1 MTQDSP
7 APLVVW
13 AGLGLLALWV
23 FLRWFEAVNLFIPAR
38 GHQAHPG
45 TYGLAYEDLFLEAED
60 GGRPH
65 AWFLDAG
72 APSKAGLPLPPPL
85 RAAPLELPTGPR
97 PVAVMFHGNAGNI
110 SDRLD
115 KARALRAM
123 GLSVLLFDY
132 RGYGKSAGRPSERGL
147 YRDGDAAVSDALRRA
162 GGDARRL
169 VFVGE
174 SLGCAVALEEALRRP
189 PAALVLESPFAST
202 AAMSRLVY
210 PWLPADLLVRQRF
223 DNVGKAPRLRTPLLV
238 LHSPQDDV
246 VPYAMG
252 RQVYFAAPEPKAFVE
267 TRGGHNDGFMETAYW
282 ASSIRDF
289 LQPLL
294 RQRI

>member
-1 MTQDSP
+1 MKDVSP

-13 AGLGLLALWV
+13 AGLGCLALWV
-23 FLRWFEAVNLFIPAR
+23 FLRWFEAVNLYIPSR
-38 GHQAHPG
+38 EHQAHPG
-45 TYGLAYEDLFLEAED
+45 TYGLTYEDLLLSAED

-65 AWFLDAG
+65 AWFLDAQ
-72 APSKAGLPLPPPL
+72 APSKARLPLPPPL
-85 RAAPLELPTGPR
+85 DSPPLALGPGAR

-110 SDRLD
+110 SNRLD

-147 YRDGDAAVSDALRRA
+147 YLDAAAAVREALGRA
-162 GGDARRL
+162 GGDGRRL

-174 SLGCAVALEEALRRP
+174 SLGCAVAMEMALRFP
-189 PAALVLESPFAST
+189 PAALVLESPFSST
-202 AAMSRLVY
+202 AAMGRAVY
-210 PWLPADLLVRQRF
+210 PWLPAELLVRQRF
-223 DNVGKAPRLRTPLLV
+223 DNLGKAPGLKAPLLV
-238 LHSPQDDV
+238 LHSPNDDV

-267 TRGGHNDGFMETAYW
+267 TRGGHNDGFLETAYW

-289 LQPLL
+289 LQPRL
-294 RQRI
+294 R